1 MIPGSMVFMGRLLIT
16 LIITSM
22 ILLPTPAQST
32 PQPKLI
38 LLSSSIVSR
47 GTSVII
53 EYDAYRG
60 EEGLNISFS
69 SGEVLAA
76 TLVSTDGDT
85 ARYRLIYTVPH
96 TVSFRAYSHSG
107 GVRTA
112 EGYADS
118 NGYTGHWIREVG
130 TPAPSIASH
139 NASLDLSN
147 SGEWTVALGQTVD
160 INITIRG
167 YTDSPVPSVIL
178 LTDYYETV
186 TGVNEKI
193 PAVLLDSSIEGSE
206 VTYTFGVAYTLRT
219 RYVYITLNSSY
230 GFMGQTET
238 SIVPDFQRLNNGF
251 NYSVQKYGRY
261 NDTRTFGTGESLNY
275 TLTVEN
281 EANVSFSF
289 KATENYSSDVEIP
302 LEVTRAVDGNIVI
315 YDVTSEVSEGM
326 YLTISM
332 TDNLRSTTE
341 VIEQYVITLFDGRS
355 YLRFDTPIVTS
366 EDSIVLDYEVMNV
379 VDEVQVTDITLYA
392 KDWNK
397 TLLIDENK
405 VLLEFNS
412 TGDQEAYFSI
422 NNSLGIVNNQSI
434 SLIWDVTP
442 PSGDL
447 EVSYS
452 VVYFVNITA
461 SDNFGIGS
469 IDLGYRGLKERVFGN
484 YSGEIEPSIYAN
496 VQSRTVG
503 ESGTE
508 SIMFWLT
515 VDLPEGY
522 TNFSLT
528 VTDLAG
534 NTYETWIEITDEADP
549 GVTTVLLISSGSVI
563 VVAVSVI
570 LWKKKRS

>member
-1 MIPGSMVFMGRLLIT
+1 MGRLLIT
-16 LIITSM
+16 LIITS
-22 ILLPTPAQST
+22 IIVIPVPAQST
-32 PQPKLI
+32 FQPRLVS
-38 LLSSSIVSR
+38 LSSSIVSQ

-69 SGEVLAA
+69 NGETLSS

-96 TVSFRAYSHSG
+96 TISFRAFSYTG
-107 GVRTA
+107 DVRIY
-112 EGYADS
+112 EGYTDS

-130 TPAPSIASH
+130 TPAPTIASH
-139 NASLDLSN
+139 NASLDLIN
-147 SGEWTVALGQTVD
+147 TGEWTIPLGQTID
-160 INITIRG
+160 INVTIRG
-167 YTDSPVPSVIL
+167 YTDSPVPSVTL
-178 LTDYYETV
+178 LTNYYESV
-186 TGVNEKI
+186 TSVNEEI
-193 PAVLLDSSIEGSE
+193 PAVLLDSTTEGSE

-219 RYVYITLNSSY
+219 QYVFLTLNSSY

-238 SIVPDFQRLNNGF
+238 SILPEYQRVNNGF
-251 NYSVQKYGRY
+251 SYSIEKHGRY
-261 NDTRTFGTGESLNY
+261 NDTHTFATGEFLNY

-281 EANVSFSF
+281 EANMSFSF

-302 LEVTRAVDGNIVI
+302 LEVTRVENGSSVI
-315 YDVTSEVSEGM
+315 YDVTSEVSDWM
-326 YLTISM
+326 YFKISM

-355 YLRFDTPIVTS
+355 YLRFNSPIVTS
-366 EDSIVLDYEVMNV
+366 EDSIILNYEVVEV
-379 VDEVQVTDITLYA
+379 VEEVQVTDIVLYA

-397 TLLIDENK
+397 SILVDENK

-412 TGDQEAYFSI
+412 TGDQKAYFSI

-442 PSGDL
+442 PSG
-447 EVSYS
+447 SIYAS
-452 VVYFVNITA
+452 FSAVYFMNITA
-461 SDNFGIGS
+461 SDDFGIGS

-484 YSGEIEPSIYAN
+484 FSGEIEPSVYAN

-503 ESGTE
+503 GSGTE
-508 SIMFWLT
+508 SIIFWLT

-522 TNFSLT
+522 TNFTIT

-534 NTYETWIEITDEADP
+534 NTYETWFEVTEGADP
-549 GVTTVLLISSGSVI
+549 GVTTVLVI
-563 VVAVSVI
+563 ASLGVLVAI
-570 LWKKKRS
+570 TIIIWRKMT